1 MTGVQTCALPI
12 CLSHEEREM
21 IAKVVRSHAVE
32 YDYVDDDTRVAKL
45 TALLRLAN
53 ALDTGHKQKVSDCRM
68 SVKNGEL
75 VITASYTGD
84 ISLELLR
91 VALCERFFEEI
102 FGIKPVLKKKRRG

>member
-1 MTGVQTCALPI
+1 ML
-12 CLSHEEREM
+12 
-21 IAKVVRSHAVE
+21 AVGE
-32 YDYVDDDTRVAKL
+32 ADSSKAGSCYLCDYVDDDTRVAKL

-75 VITASYTGD
+75 VITANYTGD
-84 ISLELLR
+84 ISLELLS
-91 VALCERFFEEI
+91 VAMCERFFEEI